1 MKSLQNVINRNTVK
15 PYTVKEVIDFLSK
28 YPKNTIVFIDDI
40 ETGDSVGC
48 TRLYEENGSPVIG
61 VC

>member
-1 MKSLQNVINRNTVK
+1 MVKS
-15 PYTVKEVIDFLSK
+15 YTVKEVIDFLSK
-28 YPKNTIVFIDDI
+28 YPKNTIVFINGI
-40 ETGDSVGC
+40 EIGDSVGC